1 MARKKI
7 SKKNFKEVMSS
18 IIEMFESSSKEEQSI
33 WVSCMNNLLDDM
45 RDEDFFGTEGQT
57 DPRGDNRN

>member
-1 MARKKI
+1 
-7 SKKNFKEVMSS
+7 
-18 IIEMFESSSKEEQSI
+18 MFESGSKEEQSI

-57 DPRGDNRN
+57 DPRGDNRD